1 MSLTMPQFEELVE
14 LIEQMITARNIEEYR
29 LIYPDWEPPPVP
41 YAELKVTTFA
51 AFEACLPR
59 VHAAVATTGQDG
71 RAAVAFPELAVP
83 VVSAVPA
90 GVVAYSVVVE
100 SVSSTGAVVRV
111 LDGAGVGVAGVDVH
125 VSVTGGA

>member
-1 MSLTMPQFEELVE
+1 MALPQEQFDQLVE
-14 LIEQMITARNIEEYR
+14 SIEQMITARNIEEYR
-29 LIYPDWEPPPVP
+29 QTYPDWPPPPVP
-41 YAELKVTTFA
+41 YAELKVTTRA
-51 AFEACLPR
+51 LFEACLPR

-71 RAAVAFPELAVP
+71 RAVVAFPELAVP

-125 VSVTGGA
+125 VTVTGGA